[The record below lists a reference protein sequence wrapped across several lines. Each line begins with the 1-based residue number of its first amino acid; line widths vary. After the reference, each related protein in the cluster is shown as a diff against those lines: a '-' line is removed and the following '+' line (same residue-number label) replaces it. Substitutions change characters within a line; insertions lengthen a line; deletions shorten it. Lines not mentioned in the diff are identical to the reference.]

1 MLVNDF
7 TNVSKI
13 LHAFKNCE
21 NCVFFP
27 NVFLRNSD
35 IFCDVS
41 DCGLRWLGY
50 EWVFPVEDFNR
61 YVVVTVEET
70 ALMCWGMTLHDFVL
84 ETLLAI
90 LYEEFLVL
98 SWDFTWEFF
107 WDVMWNRVH
116 LCLYL
121 YLYIYINI

>member
-21 NCVFFP
+21 NCVFFLMF
-27 NVFLRNSD
+27 FLGIL
-35 IFCDVS
+35 IFFVMCLIVVCDDLVMS
-41 DCGLRWLGY
+41 G
-50 EWVFPVEDFNR
+50 VFPVEDFNR

-70 ALMCWGMTLHDFVL
+70 ALMCWGMTLHEFVL

-90 LYEEFLVL
+90 LYEEFLIL

-107 WDVMWNRVH
+107 WDDMWNHVH
-116 LCLYL
+116 LYL